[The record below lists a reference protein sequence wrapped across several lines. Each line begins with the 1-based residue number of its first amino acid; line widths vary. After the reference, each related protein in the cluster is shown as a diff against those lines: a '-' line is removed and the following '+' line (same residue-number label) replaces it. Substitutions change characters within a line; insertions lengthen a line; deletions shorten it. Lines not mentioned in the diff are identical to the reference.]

1 MAYHRS
7 TPLRKL
13 KSVPW
18 TGIKY
23 LQSIFLTEH
32 LYPEYINNAKKS
44 MLKKCLIFKECVR
57 LEQILHKITQ
67 MANKLENVLYN
78 IKHWRNTD

>member
-44 MLKKCLIFKECVR
+44 MLKKCLIFKE
-57 LEQILHKITQ
+57 
-67 MANKLENVLYN
+67 
-78 IKHWRNTD
+78 